1 MQPSLQR
8 IHPLV
13 AAAAVSIIL
22 VSMLGV
28 ATMTGVLP
36 HSNSRPTKATASD
49 TAVVKPA
56 LLVAS
61 AAQGNVRPT
70 VETPAA
76 NSATDASRRPPTA
89 GETLAPGETLITLPA
104 VASVASTKAP
114 AASTPVVRESRRR
127 ASVGRR
133 VVEPWGAAPP
143 RQLPAQRIVPVYR
156 DQRLPRTTVPSPQET
171 GGAADIE
178 QPVPMY
184 SHGAASERAF
194 LGTQAYRRA
203 VRCGVKMKARAA
215 VHANRFVVMIRD
227 GTARP
232 HASARRSATL
242 WAMALTEQFR
252 RLLTCFP
259 VAWRWP
265 DPRSAMLAMVR
276 RRANARYGYKC
287 AFDATDMMCFQA
299 T

>member
-203 VRCGVKMKARAA
+203 VRGEDEGEGR
-215 VHANRFVVMIRD
+215 
-227 GTARP
+227 
-232 HASARRSATL
+232 SAREPVRGNDPGWDGPATRFGTTLGHTLGDGIDRTISAIADVLSGGVAVARSPQRNAGYG
-242 WAMALTEQFR
+242 
-252 RLLTCFP
+252 
-259 VAWRWP
+259 
-265 DPRSAMLAMVR
+265 SASGER
-276 RRANARYGYKC
+276 
-287 AFDATDMMCFQA
+287 
-299 T
+299 